1 MIENAEKFDQYMGK
15 SVVAGLLDI
24 DASVYL
30 KPKNHGFE
38 ADKKYDA
45 LHRRLSTSACFCNPA
60 SLTIG
65 MRGCRRVTTF
75 MKAWAK
81 FDWTVELDGGEMLD

>member
-1 MIENAEKFDQYMGK
+1 MIENAEKFDQHMGK

-38 ADKKYDA
+38 ADKKYERCAVAEHPRASMHFLTNPWDA
-45 LHRRLSTSACFCNPA
+45 RLQARHDVHEGMGKVRLDCGTRR
-60 SLTIG
+60 
-65 MRGCRRVTTF
+65 RRN
-75 MKAWAK
+75 A
-81 FDWTVELDGGEMLD
+81 